1 MKTELTKINPNDV
14 LREYGLFAYHEY
26 LVTGELPNEEDT
38 NESRSSRQSIQ
49 GKDRCTTID

>member
-14 LREYGLFAYHEY
+14 LKEYGLFAYHEY